1 MLNGKGETRPLAA
14 RNDGKESASQTQRGC
29 AEISGNP
36 FAIASR
42 RRSRLFARPKAAF
55 RLSHSAFRIPHSAF
69 ILTPPSAPS

>member
-42 RRSRLFARPKAAF
+42 RRSRLFARPQAALRF
-55 RLSHSAFRIPHSAF
+55 LCNVVR
-69 ILTPPSAPS
+69 